1 VQARRDLASCTSYLD
16 VDEIAASTSV
26 RRHFFSPA
34 NVVMLLE
41 VVRGANTD
49 DDVLAT
55 VMALAKTIK
64 NVAVVTA
71 VTFGFIGNR
80 MLRQRQTEAAEL
92 LLAGASPEQID
103 KVHTDFWHANG
114 LFQITDVA
122 GVDTGWHR
130 DPNRIENIREALAAG
145 GRWARD

>member
-1 VQARRDLASCTSYLD
+1 VQARRDLESCTSYLD

-64 NVAVVTA
+64 NVAVVTV

-103 KVHTDFWHANG
+103 KVYTDF
-114 LFQITDVA
+114 
-122 GVDTGWHR
+122 
-130 DPNRIENIREALAAG
+130 
-145 GRWARD
+145 